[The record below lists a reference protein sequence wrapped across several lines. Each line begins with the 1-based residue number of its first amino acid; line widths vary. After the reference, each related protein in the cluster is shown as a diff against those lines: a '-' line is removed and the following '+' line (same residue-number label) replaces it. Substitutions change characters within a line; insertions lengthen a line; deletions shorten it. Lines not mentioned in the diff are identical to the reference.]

1 MDMNTRK
8 LRRMMKSACRKA
20 EHLWERMLGR

>member
-1 MDMNTRK
+1 MDLQKRK
-8 LRRMMKSACRKA
+8 WRRMMKSAGRKM